1 MSAGV
6 LSDGEQPPQPA
17 AAASP
22 EGIPGL
28 RGPDSGAGSLAVD
41 AAVNALLARAGFD
54 LLRSAAFRERM
65 VAHIQRKINGLRTP
79 DYLQVWTIQCDLC
92 ADLAEV

>member
-6 LSDGEQPPQPA
+6 LSDGEQPPQP

-79 DYLQVWTIQCDLC
+79 DYLQVWTSQSGLC
-92 ADLAEV
+92 TDLAEV